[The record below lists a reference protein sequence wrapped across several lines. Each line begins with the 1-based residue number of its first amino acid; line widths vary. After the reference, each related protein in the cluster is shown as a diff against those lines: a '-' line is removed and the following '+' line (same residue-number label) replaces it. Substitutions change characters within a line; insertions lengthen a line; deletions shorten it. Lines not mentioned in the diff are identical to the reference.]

1 MLEPVVSSF
10 VNSCEGLHNY
20 EGGMPLK
27 TLLVFVLNLLIV
39 MLILSLVGKLLWN
52 NILVKL
58 LPGVKPATSVFQILG
73 LYLLVQF
80 LFN

>member
-1 MLEPVVSSF
+1 MKISESTQIS
-10 VNSCEGLHNY
+10 
-20 EGGMPLK
+20 MPMK

-58 LPGVKPATSVFQILG
+58 VPGVKPATSVFQILG
-73 LYLLVQF
+73 LYVLVQF

>member
-1 MLEPVVSSF
+1 MFEPVVSSF
-10 VNSCEGLHNY
+10 VNSCEGLENFQ
-20 EGGMPLK
+20 GGMPMK

-52 NILVKL
+52 NVLVKL
-58 LPGVKPATSVFQILG
+58 VPGVKPATSVFQILG
-73 LYLLVQF
+73 LYLLSQF

>member
-1 MLEPVVSSF
+1 MFEPVVSSF
-10 VNSCEGLHNY
+10 VNSCEGLENFQ
-20 EGGMPLK
+20 GGMPMK

-52 NILVKL
+52 NVLVKL
-58 LPGVKPATSVFQILG
+58 VPGVKPATSVFQILG
-73 LYLLVQF
+73 LYLLAQF